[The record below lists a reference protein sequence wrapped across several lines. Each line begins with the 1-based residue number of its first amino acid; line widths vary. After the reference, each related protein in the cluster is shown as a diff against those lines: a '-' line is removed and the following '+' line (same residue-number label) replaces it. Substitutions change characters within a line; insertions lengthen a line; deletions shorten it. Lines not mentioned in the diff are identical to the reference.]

1 VAILGAL
8 LVAAAAILYWVVVPN
23 RKQMPADT
31 NTTRQL
37 TGTARVLLN
46 AQALASGDL
55 NAALLADVPVNAE
68 RNVKVLATDGDSAQ
82 VADTRT
88 LTTANGQ
95 PVGSSE
101 VNYAVNRRSLEAVE
115 NPPSGWQ
122 VTPHEG
128 LTVSWPIGAG
138 KQDYTAWI
146 NETKSTT
153 PVKYVR
159 EEDKAGV
166 TTYVY
171 EANSATAPIKDEQTL
186 AGMPKALGAAALAAL
201 ANRLPLPDAVKSQ
214 LAQALPLLGDPVP
227 LAYTYQVKST
237 YWVEP
242 TTGLVIDTQR
252 EEVRK
257 AAFAGGQLAAPVYD
271 VETHF
276 DAQSVAAAAKEAQD
290 KRNTINTFSKT
301 LPLWLLIP
309 GLLLLLAGII
319 GMLTGRR
326 KPAPATVGPGAP
338 AARRADTAGP
348 TAAAADTP
356 PAPETVVHPDTDVA
370 QAPPP
375 ATPDDTPPRGI
386 QSPGSTD
393 KPGGIDSVLPPAE
406 DREWRPGD
414 GDGDTRPQ

>member
-1 VAILGAL
+1 VQDTDGQAKRGNKWAIPVAVLGAL

-37 TGTARVLLN
+37 AGTARLLLN
-46 AQALASGDL
+46 PQALASGDL
-55 NAALLADVPVNAE
+55 GAALLADVPVKAE
-68 RNVKVLATDGDSAQ
+68 RNVKVLATDGDAAQ
-82 VADTRT
+82 VADTRV
-88 LTTANGQ
+88 LTTGDGQ
-95 PVGSSE
+95 PVGRSE
-101 VNYAVNRRSLEAVE
+101 VNYAVDRRSLEAVE

-153 PVKYVR
+153 PVKFVR
-159 EEDKAGV
+159 EEEKAGV

-171 EANSATAPIKDEQTL
+171 EANSATAPITDEQTL
-186 AGMPKALGAAALAAL
+186 AGLPKALGAGVLGGL

-227 LAYTYQVKST
+227 LSYTYQVKST

-242 TTGLVIDTQR
+242 TTGLVVDTQR

-276 DAQSVAAAAKEAQD
+276 EAASVAAAAQEAKD
-290 KRNTINTFSKT
+290 KRNSINTFSKT

-319 GMLTGRR
+319 GMLAGRR
-326 KPAPATVGPGAP
+326 GTPAPAG
-338 AARRADTAGP
+338 
-348 TAAAADTP
+348 AAAGATATTKSGRGTRQEDQRPGSTP
-356 PAPETVVHPDTDVA
+356 PPVVA
-370 QAPPP
+370 G
-375 ATPDDTPPRGI
+375 PDDTPPLGI
-386 QSPGSTD
+386 PPSGPKAD
-393 KPGGIDSVLPPAE
+393 RPDGGLGGLLPPKDDAE
-406 DREWRPGD
+406 
-414 GDGDTRPQ
+414 